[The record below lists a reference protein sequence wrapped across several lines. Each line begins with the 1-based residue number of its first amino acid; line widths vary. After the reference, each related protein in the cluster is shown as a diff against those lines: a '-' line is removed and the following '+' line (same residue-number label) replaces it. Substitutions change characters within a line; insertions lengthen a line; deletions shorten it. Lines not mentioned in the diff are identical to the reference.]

1 MMNNCNPSRCS
12 KRYPS
17 SGVMCPEASMENFPL
32 AMAYVPIQK
41 FSTVYEVHEALK
53 YGTIFPE
60 LNKPF
65 LGSKGGCR
73 C

>member
-1 MMNNCNPSRCS
+1 MNNCNHTRYGRCNPGMMPS
-12 KRYPS
+12 
-17 SGVMCPEASMENFPL
+17 CPEASMDTFPL
-32 AMAYVPIQK
+32 AMAYVPMQH
-41 FSTVYEVHEALK
+41 FSSVYELNEALQ

-65 LGSKGGCR
+65 MGSKGGGR